1 MLRIWASDTQRC
13 LLKKG
18 IAMEFPHEKSGGVRV
33 TTRWVLGWFL
43 GPLNMYIL
51 EVGLGQTELFPVG
64 VSKVVCGAAIPMK
77 PGHIL
82 STN

>member
-43 GPLNMYIL
+43 GPLNMYL
-51 EVGLGQTELFPVG
+51 ESPKYLYFWGRSIRMVFFEESTHLFKKGLF
-64 VSKVVCGAAIPMK
+64 CD
-77 PGHIL
+77 
-82 STN
+82 